1 MVAVRRSGSVPCHN
15 IGEFVRNPDEELSE
29 NLCFDKGLPHG

>member
-1 MVAVRRSGSVPCHN
+1 MVAVRRSVSVPCHN

-29 NLCFDKGLPHG
+29 NLFCDKGLAHG